1 VPLLHNFFPG
11 GEFERKYTKANSSM
25 RKTLWSSAQ
34 VIQLTLLLGACGGCA
49 PSSPAQV
56 ALNLTVTPTSLNL
69 GSVPVS
75 TPSAAQMVTGTNNS
89 TGSITVDSIATSSP
103 FASTGITLPATLN
116 SGQSL
121 TLFVTFTPASSGAA
135 TGTLTVTS
143 TAGNSP
149 VTVALAG
156 TGTSSSATVNINP
169 GMDIPSVVSANPA
182 GTTFVI
188 LPGVYRTQEINPKD
202 GDIFIGQTACAPPN
216 TPCPAILNGSELLTS
231 FQFDGTNYFVT
242 GQTQQGFVSIKTAQ
256 CETGWEACI
265 YPEDLYFDNVPL
277 QHVTTLAAV
286 APGKWF
292 FDYTNHIIYF
302 RDNPAGHTVE
312 TSVTPL
318 AFTAGPA
325 NNLTVQYLTIEKFAV
340 PVLQGAVE
348 GSNTGFCPPTAGVG
362 WVVRNNEISLNHS
375 NAVRACFGW
384 QVLNNYSHDNGDFG
398 MAMGVGGGNPDG
410 TGTLA
415 SNILIQGNEISHND
429 YARVMPAFGAGG
441 IKGARTR
448 GLIFRGNYVHD
459 NHGPGLWTD
468 ISNYDG
474 LYDNNTIADN
484 DDSGAF
490 HEISY
495 GATVM
500 RNNKLLRNAYNV
512 PANGSGG
519 FRTNLFSSTSQ
530 GVEAYCNTIEVSA
543 TGGNAMVILAS
554 DRGSDASPPST
565 KYISS
570 GNYFHHNTVSWDGSG
585 NLGAVGGV
593 NYDTTGQPNFY
604 TVNPGFDYN
613 EYHLPSLSNS
623 TFQWAGNSAKTFAQF
638 QAAGMD
644 THGTADTQN
653 TASVPNVTMTSP
665 ADGST
670 VSGAVSVTGNVQ
682 DTSGISK
689 VDFYVDWSLQSTAT
703 SNPFN
708 FGWNTSGVLAGPHT
722 LAAMAYNIN
731 GIRACY
737 GVTVKVQ

>member
-1 VPLLHNFFPG
+1 MILFGVLLAG
-11 GEFERKYTKANSSM
+11 
-25 RKTLWSSAQ
+25 
-34 VIQLTLLLGACGGCA
+34 CGGGAGSNRVQVPPNPVA
-49 PSSPAQV
+49 PTS
-56 ALNLTVTPTSLNL
+56 LNLAPTSLNL

-75 TPSAAQMVTGTNNS
+75 TPSAAQIVTLTNDS
-89 TGSITVDSIATSSP
+89 SGSITVSAITTSGP

-121 TLFVTFTPASSGAA
+121 TLYVTFAPTASGAA
-135 TGTLTVTS
+135 TGTLTITS

-149 VTVALAG
+149 TAVTLAG
-156 TGTSSSATVNINP
+156 TGTSSSTTVDINP

-188 LPGVYRTQEINPKD
+188 HPGVYRMQEINAKD
-202 GDIFIGQTACAPPN
+202 GDIFIGQTACAPPA
-216 TPCPAILNGSELLTS
+216 TSCPAILNGSELLTS
-231 FQFDGTNYFVT
+231 FQFDGTNYYVT
-242 GQTQQGFVSIKTAQ
+242 GQTQQGLVSITSSQ
-256 CETGWEACI
+256 CETGWEGCV

-286 APGKWF
+286 APGTWF
-292 FDYTNHIIYF
+292 FDYANHIIYF

-312 TSVTPL
+312 TSVTPT

-325 NNLTVQYLTIEKFAV
+325 NNITVQYLTIEKFAV
-340 PVLQGAVE
+340 PVPQGAVE
-348 GSNTGFCPPTAGVG
+348 GSNTGFSSPTAGAD
-362 WVVRNNEISLNHS
+362 WVVRNNEIRLNHS
-375 NAVRACFGW
+375 NSVHACFGW
-384 QVLNNYSHDNGDFG
+384 QVLNNYLHDNGDFG
-398 MAMGVGGGNPDG
+398 MNGGTGGGNPDG
-410 TGTLA
+410 TGTLP
-415 SNILIQGNEISHND
+415 SNVLIQGNEISHND
-429 YARVMPAFGAGG
+429 YAHVKRGFGAGG
-441 IKGARTR
+441 MKGVRTR
-448 GLIFRGNYVHD
+448 GLIYRGNYVHD

-468 ISNYDG
+468 ISNYES

-500 RNNKLLRNAYNV
+500 RNNKVLRNAYTD
-512 PANGSGG
+512 PASGSGG
-519 FRTNLFSSTSQ
+519 FGTNLFSSTSQ

-554 DRGSDASPPST
+554 DRGSDSLPPKT

-570 GNYFHHNTVSWDGSG
+570 GNYFHHNTVSWNSSG
-585 NLGAVGGV
+585 NLGVVGGV

-613 EYHLPSLSNS
+613 QYHLPSLSNAA
-623 TFQWAGNSAKTFAQF
+623 FQWAGNSATTFAQF

-653 TASVPNVTMTSP
+653 TASVPNVTITSP

-670 VSGAVSVTGNVQ
+670 VSGTVSVTGNVQ
-682 DTSGISK
+682 DTSVISM
-689 VDFYVDWSLQSTAT
+689 VELYVDWALQSTVT
-703 SNPFN
+703 SSNPFN
-708 FGWNTSGVLAGPHT
+708 FNWSTSGVSAGPHT
-722 LAAMAYNIN
+722 VAAMAYNTG

-737 GVTVKVQ
+737 AVRLNVQ